1 MPSQHRGAGH
11 SPIPGADDPGLP
23 QPVAPAAG
31 PPAAGGPPED
41 PAAEDALVREIE
53 THFPGWGVWRSDTR
67 RWWAFRTAAHP
78 LTIEQLRA
86 GCRLIV
92 QADTWAGLREAIQ
105 AANDCARRVA

>member
-1 MPSQHRGAGH
+1 MPSQHRGPGH
-11 SPIPGADDPGLP
+11 SPTSDPDDPGLP
-23 QPVAPAAG
+23 QPVPA
-31 PPAAGGPPED
+31 
-41 PAAEDALVREIE
+41 AAEDTALMREIE

-92 QADTWAGLREAIQ
+92 QADTGAGLREAIQ
-105 AANDCARRVA
+105 AANDCARGVA